1 MRPKISRKTRIVA
14 KEVKINLNL
23 SYSELLCVLIFVLGH
38 TYYVMHV
45 DLNFNGFKEHLNQ
58 IIFLQVFNFLELR
71 LYSGYMAFSLNNRV
85 I

>member
-1 MRPKISRKTRIVA
+1 
-14 KEVKINLNL
+14 
-23 SYSELLCVLIFVLGH
+23 
-38 TYYVMHV
+38 MHV

-85 I
+85 T